1 MNEETEDGGRC
12 TERSYVIIL
21 YLLQDGGR
29 GKFLV
34 VIHKYI
40 CSGNPLSVKFAPY
53 SFPPTG
59 IGDGKMEAFLIQIV
73 PETTGYDMSQRIGK
87 VMCYHFGFAGRAG
100 SKIHQ

>member
-12 TERSYVIIL
+12 TERSYMIIL

-59 IGDGKMEAFLIQIV
+59 IGDGEMQAVFRQV
-73 PETTGYDMSQRIGK
+73 MPETTGNDMPQRICK
-87 VMCYHFGFAGRAG
+87 VMGDHFRFTGGSAGEV
-100 SKIHQ
+100 HQ